1 MVDKNIIIRPNPF
14 PGLRAFRPDEAHL
27 FFGRTEST
35 LKVVNRLKENR
46 FVAVLG
52 ASGSGKSSLVLSGV
66 IPALLKE
73 NAEGRK
79 SWSYLVFRPD
89 RNPVDHLARELS
101 ALSAGAGFTQQTEAS
116 VAASLH
122 NRTEGLKDVINRI
135 RKNLRQQIVIVIDQ
149 FEEIFRFSP
158 ENTRGTLGDDATDF
172 IDLIVNAVQSPD
184 QGLHIILTLRSEYV
198 SECARFHSL
207 TNLMN
212 SGSYLLPQITNDLLT
227 AVIEDPVKIAGAS
240 IDRSLVKLIL
250 ADLEDKPWQLPVLQ
264 HLMMR
269 LWNQWSRTG
278 DLSRMMGVADYE
290 AVGRL
295 KGAISQHAGQ
305 ALESL
310 DERHRYVCARLFRT
324 ITTRTDDGR
333 ELRKPERIS
342 EIAAQTGCRE
352 QEIIAVA
359 DVFRAPEYSFIT
371 PTREVPLNGESILDL
386 THESIIR
393 LWGMLRRWM
402 DEETSSMK
410 LYRQLAA
417 AAEQYQEG
425 NGRLWTAP
433 DLLIAQRW
441 REENNPTLA
450 WAEKTDPAFER
461 SMLFLK
467 SSEEEYMV
475 REEYQ
480 RKTGTESIKRSRL
493 VASLLGLLALATL
506 LAFGTVYTLRN
517 RADKQR
523 SVAVQMKDE
532 ALALNERL
540 SDSLEFLTDTLRNV
554 AELAGIEKLNALSAN
569 GRAEMAQVRA
579 TAAESIVGEI
589 ASGKE
594 AALQKAT
601 EENRYR
607 MLSLARS
614 LAMRSLNHGGEKD
627 LQILLAWQAYLFNE
641 RHLGMT
647 EDPDVFSALYD
658 IGKRYG
664 NRFYARFIPDGANI
678 TAMAGES
685 AGHSFFT
692 ADTKGRILRWQNS
705 DPAKGYKIIW
715 SGDKVIRA
723 MAVSPDA
730 EWLACGT
737 ETSEIIVIPIFDDS
751 IGYQLS
757 DTGGAITAVLF
768 SATGDRIYSSAAG
781 GGVNEWDLS
790 TRTGRKIVDE
800 AAGIITALEISGKNN
815 MIAAL
820 TDDGS
825 VLCWQTQSPEK
836 RIFLETNGRAITTH
850 RFIPGGDRLA
860 TGDNSGMINIW
871 NTPSGNLVSNIEG
884 HTSPVISIAFDSTDE
899 QMLTADDTGEIKLWS
914 LTNLA
919 QPPVVFEDSQKD
931 IICLAFCENGEAFL
945 SATGQDVTRRPA
957 HVRCLTPGL
966 CEKVTRNLSEQEWS
980 AWVGQDIDYEATC
993 PDKEYN
999 IKVKEIRGAR

>member
-1 MVDKNIIIRPNPF
+1 MADKNIIIRPNPF
-14 PGLRAFRPDEAHL
+14 PGLRAFRPDESHL

-35 LKVVNRLKENR
+35 LKVVNQLKENR

-101 ALSAGAGFTQQTEAS
+101 ALSAGAGFTQLPEAS

-122 NRTEGLKDVINRI
+122 NRTEGLTDVVNRI

-158 ENTRGTLGDDATDF
+158 ETTRGTLGDDATDF

-212 SGSYLLPQITNDLLT
+212 GGSYLLPQITNDLLT

-278 DLSRMMGVADYE
+278 DLSRMMGIADYE

-352 QEIIAVA
+352 QEIISVA
-359 DVFRAPEYSFIT
+359 DVFRAPDYSFIT

-393 LWGMLRRWM
+393 LWGMLRKWM
-402 DEETSSMK
+402 DEEASSVK

-425 NGRLWTAP
+425 NDRLWTAP

-461 SMLFLK
+461 AMLFLK
-467 SSEEEYMV
+467 SSEEEYMI

-493 VASLLGLLALATL
+493 VARLLGLLALATL
-506 LAFGTVYTLRN
+506 LAFGTVYSLRN
-517 RADKQR
+517 RAEKQK

-532 ALALNERL
+532 AIALNERL
-540 SDSLEFLTDTLRNV
+540 SDSLDFLADTLRSA
-554 AELAGIEKLNALSAN
+554 AEQAGIEKLIALSAN
-569 GRAEMAQVRA
+569 GRAEKAQVRA
-579 TAAESIVGEI
+579 TTAESIVGEI

-614 LAMRSLNHGGEKD
+614 LAMRSLNHGGERD
-627 LQILLAWQAYLFNE
+627 LQILLAWQAYLFND
-641 RHLGMT
+641 RNLGMT
-647 EDPDVFSALYD
+647 EDPDVFSALYEV
-658 IGKRYG
+658 GKRYG
-664 NRFYARFIPDGANI
+664 NRFYARFIPDGAGV

-692 ADTKGRILRWQNS
+692 ADTKGRVLRWQNS
-705 DPAKGYKIIW
+705 DPAKGYKLIW
-715 SGDKVIRA
+715 SGDKVIRT

-737 ETSEIIVIPIFDDS
+737 ETSEIIMIPIFDDS
-751 IGYQLS
+751 IGYQLR
-757 DTGGAITAVLF
+757 DTSGAITAVLF
-768 SATGDRIYSSAAG
+768 SATGDHLYSSTTG

-790 TRTGRKIVDE
+790 TRTGIKIVDE
-800 AAGIITALEISGKNN
+800 AAGITALEISGESN
-815 MIAAL
+815 MLAAL
-820 TDDGS
+820 TNDGR
-825 VLCWQTQSPEK
+825 VLFWHTQSPEK
-836 RIFLETNGRAITTH
+836 RTFLETNGRAITAH

-860 TGDNSGMINIW
+860 TGDNSGMIDIW
-871 NTPSGNLVSNIEG
+871 NTSAGTLERNIEG
-884 HTSPVISIAFDSTDE
+884 HISPVRSISFDSTDE
-899 QMLTADDTGEIKLWS
+899 QMLTADGTGEIKLWS
-914 LTNLA
+914 LTDLA
-919 QPPVVFEDSQKD
+919 QPPVVFTDSQKD

-945 SATGQDVTRRPA
+945 SATGQDVTQRPA
-957 HVRCLTPGL
+957 HVRCMNSGL
-966 CEKVTRNLSEQEWS
+966 CDKVTRNLSEQEWS
-980 AWVGQDIDYEATC
+980 AWVGRDIDYEATC
-993 PDKEYN
+993 PDKDIN

>member
-1 MVDKNIIIRPNPF
+1 MADKNIIIRPNPF
-14 PGLRAFRPDEAHL
+14 PGLRAFRPDEGHL

-101 ALSAGAGFTQQTEAS
+101 ALSAGAGFTQLTETS

-122 NRTEGLKDVINRI
+122 NRTEGLTDVVNRI

-149 FEEIFRFSP
+149 FEEIFRFSS
-158 ENTRGTLGDDATDF
+158 ETTRGTLGDDATDF
-172 IDLIVNAVQSPD
+172 IDLIVNALQSHD

-227 AVIEDPVKIAGAS
+227 TVIEDPVKIAGAS

-269 LWNQWSRTG
+269 LWSQWSRTG
-278 DLSRMMGVADYE
+278 DLSRMMGIADYE

-324 ITTRTDDGR
+324 ITIRTDDGR

-393 LWGMLRRWM
+393 LWGILRKWI
-402 DEETSSMK
+402 DEETSSVK

-425 NGRLWTAP
+425 NGRLWAAP

-461 SMLFLK
+461 AMLFLK

-475 REEYQ
+475 REEYL
-480 RKTGTESIKRSRL
+480 RKTGTENIKRSRL
-493 VASLLGLLALATL
+493 IAGLLGLLALVTL
-506 LAFGTVYTLRN
+506 LAFGTVYSLRN
-517 RADKQR
+517 RAEKQR

-532 ALALNERL
+532 AVALNERL
-540 SDSLEFLTDTLRNV
+540 SDSLDFLADTLRSA
-554 AELAGIEKLNALSAN
+554 AEQADIERMNALSAN
-569 GRAEMAQVRA
+569 GRAEKAQVRA

-601 EENRYR
+601 EDNRYR

-647 EDPDVFSALYD
+647 EDPDVFSALYEV
-658 IGKRYG
+658 GKRYG
-664 NRFYARFIPDGANI
+664 NRFYARFIPDGAGV
-678 TAMAGES
+678 TAMADEL

-692 ADTKGRILRWQNS
+692 ADTKGRVLHWKNS
-705 DPAKGYKIIW
+705 DPAKGYKLIW

-737 ETSEIIVIPIFDDS
+737 ETSEIIMIPIFDDS

-757 DTGGAITAVLF
+757 DTCGSITAVLF
-768 SATGDRIYSSAAG
+768 SATGDRLYSSAAG
-781 GGVNEWDLS
+781 GGVDEWDLS
-790 TRTGRKIVDE
+790 TRKSRKIVDE
-800 AAGIITALEISGKNN
+800 ASGITALEISWKNN
-815 MIAAL
+815 MVAAL
-820 TDDGS
+820 TNDGR
-825 VLCWQTQSPEK
+825 VLCWHTQSPEK
-836 RIFLETNGRAITTH
+836 RTFLETNGRAVTTH

-871 NTPSGNLVSNIEG
+871 NTSAGTLEGNVEG
-884 HTSPVISIAFDSTDE
+884 HISPVTSIAFDITDE

-914 LTNLA
+914 LTDLA
-919 QPPVVFEDSQKD
+919 QPPVVFADSQKD

-945 SATGQDVTRRPA
+945 SATAQDVVKRPA
-957 HVRCLTPGL
+957 HVRCMTSGL
-966 CEKVTRNLSEQEWS
+966 CDKATRNLSEQEWS
-980 AWVGQDIDYEATC
+980 AWVGRDIDYEATC
-993 PDKEYN
+993 PDKELN
-999 IKVKEIRGAR
+999 IKVREIRGAR